1 MQCIKMG
8 DFVAEL
14 FSQNLGK
21 LAAISKENNQN
32 FQQYFIYNVHLI
44 VFITL
49 KVYFMIHSLI
59 SPKKFGFLH

>member
-32 FQQYFIYNVHLI
+32 FQQYFIYKIHLIAFIILNVHF
-44 VFITL
+44 V
-49 KVYFMIHSLI
+49 IHSLNTPPI
-59 SPKKFGFLH
+59 FLQKS